1 MTRKK
6 SIFWISDPS
15 VIEDIL
21 KKQWNAYLKHSGVET
36 RYYYTS
42 ENCGDSVVYYITESG
57 GKITL
62 YVQKEEAETIYSLE
76 LTSLSERKNTFK
88 YMDKQLVFKER
99 KDYIAAYYSVDE
111 NIDINCYTM
120 QYLELTSYKIEIIY
134 DKETQ
139 DKAKRI
145 AESLKHPDIVYA

>member
-1 MTRKK
+1 MMRKK

-15 VIEDIL
+15 VIEDVL
-21 KKQWNAYLKHSGVET
+21 KRQWHAHLKHCGLET
-36 RYYYTS
+36 RFYYTP
-42 ENCGDSVVYYITESG
+42 ENCEDSAVYYITESG

-62 YVQKEEAETIYSLE
+62 WVQKEEAETVYSLE
-76 LTSLSERKNTFK
+76 LISLSERNYIIEYT
-88 YMDKQLVFKER
+88 DKQLVFKER

-111 NIDINCYTM
+111 NIEINCYTM

-134 DKETQ
+134 DEETQ

-145 AESLKHPDIVYA
+145 ADSLKRPDMVYA